1 MDYAI
6 LFTDRYKE
14 YRETRQ
20 KKQAIIDTV
29 SAVTVSIMTS
39 ASVLT
44 VVGFLLG
51 AISAHGL
58 LSQLGYFLGKG
69 TLCSLAIV
77 LFVLPGLL
85 YLFDGLIQKTT
96 KGTKFINI
104 QKEKKVH
111 EKKH

>member
-1 MDYAI
+1 MLA
-6 LFTDRYKE
+6 
-14 YRETRQ
+14 
-20 KKQAIIDTV
+20 TV

-51 AISAHGL
+51 VFSTRASVTVRL
-58 LSQLGYFLGKG
+58 FLGVG

-85 YLFDGLIQKTT
+85 YLFDGVIQKTT
-96 KGTKFINI
+96 RGISF
-104 QKEKKVH
+104 
-111 EKKH
+111 

>member
-1 MDYAI
+1 MLA
-6 LFTDRYKE
+6 
-14 YRETRQ
+14 
-20 KKQAIIDTV
+20 TV

-51 AISAHGL
+51 VFSTHGL
-58 LSQLGYFLGKG
+58 LSQFGYFLGVG

-85 YLFDGLIQKTT
+85 YLFDGVIQKTT
-96 KGTKFINI
+96 RGISFLKME
-104 QKEKKVH
+104 KEKKGN
-111 EKKH
+111 EKTY